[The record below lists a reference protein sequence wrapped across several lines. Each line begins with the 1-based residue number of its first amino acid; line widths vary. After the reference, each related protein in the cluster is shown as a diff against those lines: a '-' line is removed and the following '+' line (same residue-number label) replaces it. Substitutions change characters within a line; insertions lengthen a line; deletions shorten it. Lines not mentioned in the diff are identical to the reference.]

1 MQSVNV
7 KMILKQIMK
16 GIHLDNYIAL
26 QLYNLIT

>member
-1 MQSVNV
+1 MQSVIV

-16 GIHLDNYIAL
+16 GIHLDNIAL